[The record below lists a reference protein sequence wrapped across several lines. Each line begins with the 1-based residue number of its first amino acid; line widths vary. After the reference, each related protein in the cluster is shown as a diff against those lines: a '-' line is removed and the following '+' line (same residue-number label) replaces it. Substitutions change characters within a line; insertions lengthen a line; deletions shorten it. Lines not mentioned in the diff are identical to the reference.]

1 MSRQVCGTAMAM
13 RHRVASVGHNGEAL
27 WSHERGRGGS
37 DVKAASS
44 RKLGPG
50 RRVAMES
57 KGGLGAAMV
66 RRCRVASTGHD
77 GEAPWSHECRPQQ
90 RGGVESHMQALRGSS
105 LSAKLPRPRSSATT
119 MVVVH
124 GFADPSSSG

>member
-1 MSRQVCGTAMAM
+1 VRD
-13 RHRVASVGHNGEAL
+13 
-27 WSHERGRGGS
+27 S
-37 DVKAASS
+37 DGDAASS
-44 RKLGPG
+44 RECGPQWRG
-50 RRVAMES
+50 VVESRAGAWGQRRRVASSGRDDES
-57 KGGLGAAMV
+57 PWSQKRGRKAATV

-105 LSAKLPRPRSSATT
+105 LSAKLPRPRSSAAT